1 LPALLSGALVVGP
14 ALPALPI
21 RRGLAVAARSRA
33 LAPNRQRRLFGTGF
47 LVRRFLLTAGWPFST
62 LASSVLTRLASWG
75 GRFGLNNARG
85 LVHLRLSFGRLHCLF
100 GNDIREF
107 CDFDFG

>member
-1 LPALLSGALVVGP
+1 MPALLSGALVVGP

-33 LAPNRQRRLFGTGF
+33 LAPRRRLFGTGF

-62 LASSVLTRLASWG
+62 LASSVLTRLVSWG
-75 GRFGLNNARG
+75 GRFGLSNARG
-85 LVHLRLSFGRLHCLF
+85 LIHLRLSFGRLHCLF